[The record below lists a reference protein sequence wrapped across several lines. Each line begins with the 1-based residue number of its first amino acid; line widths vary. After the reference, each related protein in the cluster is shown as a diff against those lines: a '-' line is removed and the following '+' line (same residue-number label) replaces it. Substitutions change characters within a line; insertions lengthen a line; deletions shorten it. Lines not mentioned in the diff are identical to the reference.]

1 MNIRCGF
8 ILAACFAVSA
18 ASAQFNTV
26 SRYKSLYSVCVADS
40 GMAGKVVN
48 EQEMVPSLVET
59 DTIGKRKEWIDR
71 YMSVSYPLRNIEV
84 TSGYGNRK
92 DPFTGKKSCHNGID
106 LRAAHG
112 EKAYAMM
119 FGKVCKVGYDKRS
132 GNYVTIRHGDFTVS
146 YCHLS
151 KPLVKKDEFVYAGT
165 PVGLTGSTGRSTGPH
180 LHITLKRGRKKINPG
195 IMLDYVGTVRR
206 KAIYRALSDSDL

>member
-8 ILAACFAVSA
+8 ILAASLAVSA
-18 ASAQFNTV
+18 TSAQFNTV

-48 EQEMVPSLVET
+48 EQKMVPSLVET
-59 DTIGKRKEWIDR
+59 DTIGKRKEWTDR

-84 TSGYGNRK
+84 TSDYGNRT
-92 DPFTGKKSCHNGID
+92 DPFTGKKSCHKGID
-106 LRAAHG
+106 LRAAYG
-112 EKAYAMM
+112 EETYAML

-151 KPLVKKDEFVYAGT
+151 KTLVKKGDTVYAGT

-195 IMLDYVGTVRR
+195 IMLDYVGIIREES
-206 KAIYRALSDSDL
+206 LSNLVLLQD

>member
-8 ILAACFAVSA
+8 ILAACFAAMST
-18 ASAQFNTV
+18 SAQFNTV
-26 SRYKSLYSVCVADS
+26 ARYRSLYSVCVADNEKT
-40 GMAGKVVN
+40 GKGVY
-48 EQEMVPSLVET
+48 EQKMVPSLVET

-84 TSGYGNRK
+84 TSGYGNRT

-106 LRAAHG
+106 LRAVHG
-112 EKAYAMM
+112 EEAYAMM

-151 KPLVKKDEFVYAGT
+151 KTLVKKGDTVYAGT

-195 IMLDYVGTVRR
+195 IMLDYVGIIREES
-206 KAIYRALSDSDL
+206 LSNLVLLQD